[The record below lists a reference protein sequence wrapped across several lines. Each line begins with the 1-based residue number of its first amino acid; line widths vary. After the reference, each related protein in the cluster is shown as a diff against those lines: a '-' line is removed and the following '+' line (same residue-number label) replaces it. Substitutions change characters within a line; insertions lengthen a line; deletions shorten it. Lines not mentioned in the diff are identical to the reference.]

1 VNNQND
7 IKRENKK
14 RNKKEIYIMKK
25 PSLSVLITIVI
36 IKKIKKLFKKNV
48 IRERKEERKIRN

>member
-1 VNNQND
+1 
-7 IKRENKK
+7 
-14 RNKKEIYIMKK
+14 MKK
-25 PSLSVLITIVI
+25 PSLSVLITIII